1 MVAVGSVGCT
11 VAGRMLGI
19 VELFAVGVAMIALV
33 VGSAVY
39 VRLVRYSITAIRQ
52 LHPARVHAGV
62 ASRVDLTVR
71 NVGQRSSPVLSARD
85 PFDRGRRWARFSLAP
100 LAPNESARAAY
111 RLPTDRRGIFVLGP
125 LEMVLTDPFGLANAS
140 AEVAGATTLTVY
152 PRVFSI
158 RAMPDTQG
166 PDPNSGVGHPIA
178 LSQSGEDFYALRE
191 YQTGDDLRRVHWPST
206 ARLDELMIRQD
217 DMPWQG
223 RASVLVD
230 LRRGIH
236 SEDSLEQTLEAA
248 ASIVSASIRRRAL
261 VRLVTTDGTDTGYG
275 AGRAHL
281 ELILERLAGAKTH
294 QDIRLPA
301 MLTSLRRAG
310 AGGSLAVVTT
320 ARIGNPDLDAVVRLR
335 GRYGSVVLVVFD
347 RTDRTDRSGGRGPKL
362 PPKPL
367 PAVGPVVRVTADQ
380 SFPAVW
386 DQIVGT
392 LVGAGTGAR
401 R

>member
-1 MVAVGSVGCT
+1 MMTRRGWMVAIGSVACT
-11 VAGRMLGI
+11 IAGRMLGI

-39 VRLVRYSITAIRQ
+39 VRLVRYSITAVRQ

-71 NVGQRSSPVLSARD
+71 NVGQRSSPVLAARD
-85 PFDRGRRWARFSLAP
+85 PFDGGRRWAPFSRP
-100 LAPNESARAAY
+100 PRPPTESAGAAY
-111 RLPTDRRGIFVLGP
+111 RLPTDRRGIFALGP
-125 LEMVLTDPFGLANAS
+125 LEMVLTDPFGLAS
-140 AEVAGATTLTVY
+140 VGSEVAGPTTLTVY
-152 PRVFSI
+152 PRVFAI

-230 LRRGIH
+230 LRRGLH
-236 SEDSLEQTLEAA
+236 NEASLEQTLEAA
-248 ASIVSASIRRRAL
+248 ASIVSASVRKRAL
-261 VRLVTTDGTDTGYG
+261 VRMVATDGTDTDFGS
-275 AGRAHL
+275 GRAHL

-294 QDIRLPA
+294 QDVRLPA

-320 ARIGNPDLDAVVRLR
+320 ARIGHTDLDAVVRLR

-347 RTDRTDRSGGRGPKL
+347 WSDRTDR
-362 PPKPL
+362 
-367 PAVGPVVRVTADQ
+367 
-380 SFPAVW
+380 
-386 DQIVGT
+386 
-392 LVGAGTGAR
+392 
-401 R
+401 